1 MTVVAQPPGLCAELR
16 RRRVEQLSDVH
27 ARSLRLAPRDDLAHI
42 RRRQGQTAVL
52 DSQGT
57 MHCIEPAQ
65 TRNVISQL
73 RRGTVEYCVLALL
86 RDGERY
92 GFELVRELAGVDG
105 LVTSEGTIYPLLTRL
120 RKDELVTTFWRE
132 SDSGPPRR
140 YYRLTDAGREALVDF
155 TKEWSRFRDS
165 VDAILT
171 RKDTP

>member
-1 MTVVAQPPGLCAELR
+1 MRC
-16 RRRVEQLSDVH
+16 
-27 ARSLRLAPRDDLAHI
+27 
-42 RRRQGQTAVL
+42 
-52 DSQGT
+52 
-57 MHCIEPAQ
+57 MEPAQ

-92 GFELVRELAGVDG
+92 GFELVRELASVDG

-140 YYRLTDAGREALVDF
+140 YYRLTDAGRLALADF
-155 TKEWSRFRDS
+155 TKEWSRHRDS

-171 RKDTP
+171 RKEGR